1 MNDIMDKRSSRMD
14 IATYGAIMN
23 VKYGFIPKSQS
34 SFQKYHRHNILR
46 DPINHILTYNMRT
59 ANARYTKRLQQK
71 LAETRTETL
80 QYRPTSLMTKKTAPK
95 MKRRKGK
102 GKSKFEKVHCKAAN
116 VVKNIEKKIGVEAPV
131 KVTKPVQR
139 ASNID
144 FTIDVNRKCDG
155 DSFVPAPKR
164 VKQVWL
170 MNFFKK

>member
-1 MNDIMDKRSSRMD
+1 
-14 IATYGAIMN
+14 
-23 VKYGFIPKSQS
+23 
-34 SFQKYHRHNILR
+34 
-46 DPINHILTYNMRT
+46 MRT

-71 LAETRTETL
+71 RAETRTKTL
-80 QYRPTSLMTKKTAPK
+80 QYRPTSLMTKKIAPK

-144 FTIDVNRKCDG
+144 FTTDVNRKCDG